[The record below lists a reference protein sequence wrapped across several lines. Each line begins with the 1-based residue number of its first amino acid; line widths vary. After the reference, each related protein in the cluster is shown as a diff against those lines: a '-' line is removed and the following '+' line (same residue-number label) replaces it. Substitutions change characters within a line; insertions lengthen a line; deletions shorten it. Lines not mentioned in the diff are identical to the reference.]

1 MIFGNLFSKKN
12 TCFYIGKGVIQLVDA
27 CIPIK
32 AVSNIEVKEVK
43 DTSLIPA
50 LVLIVFGV
58 IFYLPGGM
66 WQAVGTGIVVVGI
79 TALILGVLW
88 NFFRPHFLKI
98 QTYSGKIYQIAG
110 KDIGYVRKSME
121 VVREKLQKDQE
132 DDIYYLNFT
141 DMEVSRV
148 ETMDMVKLVMNN
160 SRRAEVKTGNNT
172 AAKWKSM
179 FFIRERASGYVEN
192 IPQKTNSFIYTDDE
206 WKTLED
212 FFNRRCNEL
221 GMATPQYKPCQ
232 SLKECAREKD
242 AEKMHD
248 TIKGMTKTTF
258 QTVLGEDVDKSLQM
272 LLLKVMKMKR

>member
-1 MIFGNLFSKKN
+1 MISGNLFNKKN

-32 AVSNIEVKEVK
+32 AVSNIDVKEVK

-66 WQAVGTGIVVVGI
+66 WQAVGTIIVVVGI

-88 NFFRPHFLKI
+88 NFFRPHLLKI
-98 QTYSGKIYQIAG
+98 QTYSGRVYQIAG

-121 VVREKLQKDQE
+121 VVREKLE
-132 DDIYYLNFT
+132 NSNEEEGGIYYLNFT

-160 SRRAEVKTGNNT
+160 SRRAEIKPGENT
-172 AAKWKSM
+172 AEKWKSM
-179 FFIRERASGYVEN
+179 FFIRERPSVYVEN
-192 IPQKTNSFIYTDDE
+192 ITEKTISFFYTDDE
-206 WKTLED
+206 WKMLED
-212 FFNRRCNEL
+212 FFERRCSEL
-221 GMATPQYKPCQ
+221 GMANPQYKSCF
-232 SLKECAREKD
+232 SLKECAAERD
-242 AEKMHD
+242 AAKMHE
-248 TIKGMTKTTF
+248 TIKNMTKTTF
-258 QTVLGEDVDKSLQM
+258 QIVLGG
-272 LLLKVMKMKR
+272 